1 MNQSAQDTENN
12 TKKNSRARSI
22 IIGMWVTFL
31 VLVGCVFF
39 FFFLIYNGAIGYMPP
54 VEELKNPQDRFASV
68 VYSADGEELG
78 RYFADT
84 GNRVYAEFD
93 DISQY
98 VIDALVATEDSRF
111 GGALLESM
119 CGRWG
124 CVARKD
130 IADESEE
137 CWRRFYS
144 HSAAGEAA
152 VFPHVPR
159 IVAARVAEADRMD
172 DCHKARTLLFE
183 RGDNEDVSQ
192 SV

>member
-1 MNQSAQDTENN
+1 
-12 TKKNSRARSI
+12 
-22 IIGMWVTFL
+22 
-31 VLVGCVFF
+31 
-39 FFFLIYNGAIGYMPP
+39 MPP

-111 GGALLESM
+111 EEHSGIDVRAL
-119 CGRWG
+119 GR
-124 CVARKD
+124 VARKD